1 MTSPLFFIALLPDE
15 VIQKEV
21 TQFKEYAAKHFRSS
35 RALRSPPHITL
46 IPPFKWPEERVGEL
60 YAVLEPFAAEEYPF
74 QLGLDNFNSFAPRVI
89 FVDVEKKAELY
100 GLQSRLEAYLEVR
113 LDLKNKSHHAYHPHM
128 TVAFKDLR
136 RSVFP
141 EAWAYFSKLKY
152 KRAIEVN
159 AVALLQHSGARWEV
173 LHEFVFEEMG
183 KGF

>member
-46 IPPFKWPEERVGEL
+46 IPPFKWPAERAGEL
-60 YAVLEPFAAEEYPF
+60 YAVLEPFASEENPF
-74 QLGLDNFNSFAPRVI
+74 QLGLGNFNCFPPRVI
-89 FVDVEKKAELY
+89 FVDVEKKAELH
-100 GLQSRLEAYLEVR
+100 GLQNRLEAYLEVR

-128 TVAFKDLR
+128 TVAFKDLHR
-136 RSVFP
+136 RVFP

-152 KRAIEVN
+152 KRAFLVN
-159 AVALLQHSGARWEV
+159 ALVLMQHNGTRWEV
-173 LHEFVFEEMG
+173 LHKFAFEEMG